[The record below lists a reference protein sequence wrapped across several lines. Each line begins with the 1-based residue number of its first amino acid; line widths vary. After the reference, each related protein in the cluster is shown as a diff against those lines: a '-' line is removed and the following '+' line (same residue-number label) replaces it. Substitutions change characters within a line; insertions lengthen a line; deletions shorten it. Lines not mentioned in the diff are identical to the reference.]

1 MSNTEIDDYINAL
14 DEPKRATLL
23 QLRATIAK
31 LVPDAEEGLSYG
43 VPVFRIGGRPI
54 AGFSAAKNHLSY
66 LPHSGD
72 ILATVDP
79 ADLEGFSATKG
90 AVKMP
95 TDTALPEALVA
106 KLIDAR
112 RREAGV

>member
-1 MSNTEIDDYINAL
+1 MSTAEIDDYINAL
-14 DEPKRATLL
+14 DEPKRTTLL
-23 QLRATIAK
+23 QLRNTIAR
-31 LVPDAEEGLSYG
+31 LIPEADEGLSYS

-54 AGFSAAKNHLSY
+54 AGFSAAENHLSY

-72 ILATVDP
+72 IIAALDP
-79 ADLEGFSATKG
+79 EDLGGFSATKG

-95 TDTALPEALVA
+95 TDTPLPAALVA
-106 KLIDAR
+106 KLIEAR

>member
-1 MSNTEIDDYINAL
+1 MSTAEIDDYINAL
-14 DEPKRATLL
+14 DEPKRTTLL
-23 QLRATIAK
+23 ELRAIIAR
-31 LVPDAEEGLSYG
+31 LIPEADEGLSYG
-43 VPVFRIGGRPI
+43 VPVFRIDGRPI

-72 ILATVDP
+72 ILAALDP
-79 ADLEGFSATKG
+79 ADLGDFSATKG

-95 TDTALPEALVA
+95 TDTTLPQALVT
-106 KLIDAR
+106 KLIEAR